1 MSRIRDI
8 ANILSANTDIATDAE
23 VASSVSA
30 AVSTHA
36 TAANGHVGRGT
47 TENRPVSPTLG
58 DLYFDTTLNALIAYR
73 SEGWEKVSQDP
84 APQVDSISPT
94 TAAITGTT
102 ITITGSNF
110 QSGLSVQFIGTN
122 LTAYNSPIA
131 TFVNGTTATATTP
144 NLPVAYEP
152 YDVKVVNNDNQFGIL
167 DNCLDSGGTPV
178 WNTASGTLSTI
189 IEKTALS
196 ASVSATDPD
205 GTLIVYSS
213 SNLPSWISLNP
224 STGSLTGTSPEISV
238 DTNYSF
244 DITASDGVN
253 TSSRSF
259 AVSSTATVVPGAPT
273 IGTATGGDSSATLT
287 FTAGS
292 TGGATVSNYKYS
304 SDNSTYTAFSPAQ
317 TTSPLTISGLTN
329 GQSYSFY
336 LKAVNENGDSAASA
350 ASNTITANIPSD
362 YEAIATYNADGTTGS
377 VIFNS
382 NGVWANYKHLQ
393 LRWIAKTTRS
403 APNDSIVVQ
412 LNGDTGSNYLRQEV
426 EWDHTNNQFYPL
438 TGPSTGM
445 VGGAPGVTYANYF
458 GTGYANI
465 YDVNSSKNKPFY
477 ITGCFA
483 QGGTASGQNNW
494 TIDNG
499 SYTGSTS
506 AITSIRV
513 FCNANWATN
522 TKIALY
528 GIKG

>member
-1 MSRIRDI
+1 MSKARDI
-8 ANILSANTDIATDAE
+8 ANILSASTNIATDAE
-23 VASSVSA
+23 VTS
-30 AVSTHA
+30 AVSSHA

-47 TENRPVSPTLG
+47 TDNRPASPTLG
-58 DLYFDTTLNALIAYR
+58 DLYFDTTINALIAYR
-73 SEGWEKVSQDP
+73 TAGWEKVSQDP
-84 APQVDSISPT
+84 APQIANISPT
-94 TAAITGTT
+94 TAATTGTVV
-102 ITITGSNF
+102 TITGSSF
-110 QSGLSVQFIGTN
+110 KSGLAVQFIGTN
-122 LTAYNSPIA
+122 LQAYNSPIA

-144 NLPVAYEP
+144 NLPAAYEP
-152 YDVKVVNNDNQFGIL
+152 YDVKVVNNDNQFAVL
-167 DNCLDSGGTPV
+167 DNCLDSGGTPA
-178 WNTASGTLSTI
+178 WNTASGNLSTI
-189 IEKTALS
+189 VEKTALS
-196 ASVSATDPD
+196 TSVSATDPD
-205 GTLIVYSS
+205 GTSIVYSS
-213 SNLPSWISLNP
+213 SNLPIWISLNS

-244 DITASDGVN
+244 DIIASDGVN

-259 AVSSTATVVPGAPT
+259 SVSSTATVVPGAPT

-292 TGGATVSNYKYS
+292 TGGAVISNYKYS

-350 ASNTITANIPSD
+350 ASNTITANPPSD

-393 LRWIAKTTRS
+393 LRWIAKGSRS
-403 APNDSIVVQ
+403 APNDSILVQ
-412 LNGDTGSNYLRQEV
+412 LNGDTTNGNYLREEV
-426 EWDHTNNQFYPL
+426 EWDHTNSVFYPL
-438 TGPSTGM
+438 TGTSSAM
-445 VGGAPGVTYANYF
+445 VGGVPSATYGNFF
-458 GTGYANI
+458 GSGYSNI
-465 YDVNSSKNKPFY
+465 YDINSSKNKSFY

-499 SYTGSTS
+499 SYIGSTN

-513 FCNANWATN
+513 FVGTGNWLAN

>member
-1 MSRIRDI
+1 MSKARDI
-8 ANILSANTDIATDAE
+8 ANILSANTSIATDAE
-23 VASSVSA
+23 VTA
-30 AVSTHA
+30 AVSIHA

-47 TENRPVSPTLG
+47 TANRPVSPTLG
-58 DLYFDTTLNALIAYR
+58 DLYFDTTINALIAYR
-73 SEGWEKVSQDP
+73 TAGWEKVSQDP
-84 APQVDSISPT
+84 APQIANISPT
-94 TAAITGTT
+94 TAATTGTVV
-102 ITITGSNF
+102 TITGSSF
-110 QSGLSVQFIGTN
+110 KSGLAVQFIGTN
-122 LTAYNSPIA
+122 LQSYNSPIA

-144 NLPVAYEP
+144 ALPADYEP
-152 YDVKVVNNDNQFGIL
+152 YDVKVINNDNQFAVL
-167 DNCLDSGGTPV
+167 DNCLDSGGTPA
-178 WNTASGTLSTI
+178 WNTTSGNLSTI

-196 ASVSATDPD
+196 TSVSATDPD
-205 GTLIVYSS
+205 GTSIIYSS
-213 SNLPSWISLNP
+213 SNLPAWISLNS

-259 AVSSTATVVPGAPT
+259 SVSVTATTVAQAPT

-292 TGGATVSNYKYS
+292 NGGATISNYKYS
-304 SDNSTYTAFSPAQ
+304 TDNSTYTAFSPAQ

-336 LKAVNENGDSAASA
+336 LKAVNENGDSAASS

-393 LRWIAKTTRS
+393 LRWVAKTTRS
-403 APNDSIVVQ
+403 APNDSIIVQ

-438 TGPSTGM
+438 TGTSTGM
-445 VGGAPGVTYANYF
+445 VGGAPAATYANYF

-465 YDVNSSKNKPFY
+465 YDVNSTKNKPFY

-513 FCNANWATN
+513 FCGANWAPN